1 MHDSPHHESSRAW
14 EYENGFYLTS
24 RVDRLG
30 KQLNQYELYKRIL
43 QLPGAV
49 VELGVYKGASL
60 ARLLTFRAILEA
72 ESSRRVFGFDAFGT
86 FPRSEVASADDLG
99 FIDRFEAEAGDGYS
113 RAEIAAY
120 LDDKGFGNYELVEG
134 DVRSTVPRVLDER
147 PELRISLLHLDMDV
161 YEPTNDA
168 ITMLED
174 RLVPGALLVVDD
186 YGTVGGATQAI
197 DELCARRHLSIEK
210 LPLSHVPSF
219 IVWH

>member
-1 MHDSPHHESSRAW
+1 MHDSPHHEASRAW

-30 KQLNQYELYKRIL
+30 KQLDQYELYKRIV

-99 FIDRFEAEAGDGYS
+99 FIDRFEAEAGDGYA
-113 RAEIAAY
+113 RTEIATY

-134 DVRSTVPRVLDER
+134 DVRNTVPRVLDER
-147 PELRISLLHLDMDV
+147 PELRIALLHLDMDV

-174 RLVPGALLVVDD
+174 RLVPGALIVIDD

>member
-1 MHDSPHHESSRAW
+1 MHDSLHHESSRAW

-72 ESSRRVFGFDAFGT
+72 ESSRRVFGLDAFGT
-86 FPRSEVASADDLG
+86 FPRSKVASADDLG

-161 YEPTNDA
+161 
-168 ITMLED
+168 
-174 RLVPGALLVVDD
+174 
-186 YGTVGGATQAI
+186 
-197 DELCARRHLSIEK
+197 
-210 LPLSHVPSF
+210 
-219 IVWH
+219 